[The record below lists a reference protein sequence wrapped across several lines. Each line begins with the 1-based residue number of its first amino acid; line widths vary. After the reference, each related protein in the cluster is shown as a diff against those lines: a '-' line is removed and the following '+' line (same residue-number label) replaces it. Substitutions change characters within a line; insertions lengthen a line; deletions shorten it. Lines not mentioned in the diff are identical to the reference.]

1 MLYNYEKLN
10 LNDKFFSFLIICAFV
25 LFLLQLLDDP
35 VFKWQARE

>member
-1 MLYNYEKLN
+1 MLYNYEN
-10 LNDKFFSFLIICAFV
+10 LTWMTSFSFLIICAFV